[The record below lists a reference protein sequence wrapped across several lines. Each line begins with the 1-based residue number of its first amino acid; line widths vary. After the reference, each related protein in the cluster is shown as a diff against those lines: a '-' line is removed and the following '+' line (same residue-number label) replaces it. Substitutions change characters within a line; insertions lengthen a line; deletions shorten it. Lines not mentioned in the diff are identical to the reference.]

1 MLSVS
6 LSGVRFHAPIGLYP
20 QESYLHNEI
29 EINMTVS
36 VEAAADN
43 LPLIDYTVLH
53 AIARQAVDEPAQL
66 LETIVQRI
74 ARAVAHAYPGARTSI
89 SVRKHNPP
97 MAGIVAHA
105 EVKWES

>member
-20 QESYLHNEI
+20 QEAFMHHEI
-29 EINMTVS
+29 EINITVS
-36 VEAAADN
+36 LDAAPDH

-53 AIARQAVDEPAQL
+53 AIARKAVAEPAQL
-66 LETIVQRI
+66 LETIVQRVVQSI
-74 ARAVAHAYPGARTSI
+74 SSSYPGTRI
-89 SVRKHNPP
+89 MVSVRKHHPP
-97 MAGIVAHA
+97 MAGIVDYS